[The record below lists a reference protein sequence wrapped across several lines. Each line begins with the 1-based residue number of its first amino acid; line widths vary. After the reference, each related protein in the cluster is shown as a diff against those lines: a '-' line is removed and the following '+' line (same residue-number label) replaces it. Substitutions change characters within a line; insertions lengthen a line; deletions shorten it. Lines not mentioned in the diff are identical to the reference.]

1 MGKGEMPERVWLC
14 THGPSTSNSWKEIS
28 DGEVYCPKGGP
39 YVLASLYD
47 AACERVERM
56 REILETVASWH
67 DEAMKEPQ
75 FEAYISIER
84 DFPRGDLDAAL
95 AAEKDK

>member
-1 MGKGEMPERVWLC
+1 MRKGEMPERLC
-14 THGPSTSNSWKEIS
+14 VS
-28 DGEVYCPKGGP
+28 DFEGQWMAVEAEACSIEGHSI

-84 DFPRGDLDAAL
+84 DFPRGDLDAAR